1 MIRKHMVVL
10 GAAVALFAASEATA
24 QTPAPRDSARRQGE
38 MRRADRPRG
47 EMRGMRQAAMRGLF
61 RDIDLTQAQ
70 RDQMKT
76 VNEKYRTQYQSIHE
90 SLKPDLK
97 AAQEARQRGDTVA
110 ARAAFERTKAGRE
123 QMQAL
128 MQQQRTEV
136 RALLTTEQQKTF
148 DRNVQ
153 QMKERMEKRAADRP
167 KGEGRH
173 RGHHGGSTGS

>member
-1 MIRKHMVVL
+1 MIRKHIVVL
-10 GAAVALFAASEATA
+10 GAAVALFAASEAIA
-24 QTPAPRDSARRQGE
+24 QAPAPRDSARRQGE
-38 MRRADRPRG
+38 MRRGGRPRG
-47 EMRGMRQAAMRGLF
+47 DINGMRQAAMRGLF

-76 VNEKYRTQYQSIHE
+76 VNEKYRTQYQSIRE

-123 QMQAL
+123 KMQAL

-136 RALLTTEQQKTF
+136 RALLTAEQQKTF
-148 DRNVQ
+148 DANVAQ
-153 QMKERMEKRAADRP
+153 LKERVGDRA

-173 RGHHGGSTGS
+173 RGHRGR

>member
-1 MIRKHMVVL
+1 MIRKHIVVL

-38 MRRADRPRG
+38 MRRGGRPRG
-47 EMRGMRQAAMRGLF
+47 EIGGMRQAAMRGLF
-61 RDIDLTQAQ
+61 RNIDLTQAQ

-76 VNEKYRTQYQSIHE
+76 VNEKYRTQYQAIRE
-90 SLKPDLK
+90 SLKPVLK

-110 ARAAFERTKAGRE
+110 ARAAFERTKTGRE
-123 QMQAL
+123 KMQAL

-136 RALLTTEQQKTF
+136 RALLTPEQQKTF
-148 DRNVQ
+148 DTNVQ
-153 QMKERMEKRAADRP
+153 QLKERAGDRA

-173 RGHHGGSTGS
+173 RGHRGR

>member
-1 MIRKHMVVL
+1 MIRKHIVVL

-38 MRRADRPRG
+38 MRRGGRPRG
-47 EMRGMRQAAMRGLF
+47 EIGGMRQAAMRGLF
-61 RDIDLTQAQ
+61 RNIDLTQAQ

-76 VNEKYRTQYQSIHE
+76 VNEKYRTQYQSIRE

-97 AAQEARQRGDTVA
+97 AAQEARQRGDTAA
-110 ARAAFERTKAGRE
+110 ARAAFERTKTGRE
-123 QMQAL
+123 KMQAL

-136 RALLTTEQQKTF
+136 RALLTPEQQKTF
-148 DRNVQ
+148 DTNVQ
-153 QMKERMEKRAADRP
+153 QLKDRMEKRAGDRP

-173 RGHHGGSTGS
+173 RGHRGR